1 MLCCLQVSDIDVAG
15 EPEAR
20 RVARAKRL
28 AEQQRRIAEQVAAQQ
43 AAAVAE
49 AAAKEQRG
57 SIRDQLKPRIEQ
69 WQAGKKVRASKLN
82 LVSCNL
88 LQAHSPALDIAFAPL
103 WFAQVNP
110 SVWQSCLKTLPDA
123 FNSPCIQ
130 ALPRV

>member
-1 MLCCLQVSDIDVAG
+1 MWQCESHLSHLHVSGCHVLGTAMHGNVMLQCCPETATLYCLQVSDVDVAG

-69 WQAGKKVRASKLN
+69 WQAGKKVRASNLN
-82 LVSCNL
+82 PVSCNL
-88 LQAHSPALDIAFAPL
+88 L
-103 WFAQVNP
+103 
-110 SVWQSCLKTLPDA
+110 
-123 FNSPCIQ
+123 
-130 ALPRV
+130 